1 MTESSDSSGTLGPR
15 KRGRRVVKKS
25 PAGDYDRSMD
35 APGTQ
40 VASSSDEVRT
50 VELDDESSSDT
61 LLGEEFYRNERPP
74 HHGG

>member
-1 MTESSDSSGTLGPR
+1 MTESSDSCSALGPR
-15 KRGRRVVKKS
+15 KRGRRIVKKS

-40 VASSSDEVRT
+40 VASSSDAVRA
-50 VELDDESSSDT
+50 VELDDDSSSDT
-61 LLGEEFYRNERPP
+61 LEGEEFYRNERPP